1 MSQEILAT
9 YPHAPNRFD
18 EMVDVRGEAR
28 PHWAPLVQRLDA
40 MPAEVLERRA
50 HIVRE
55 SIEADGVTYNI
66 YQDPAG
72 RGRHWQLE
80 PLPLVIDAG
89 EWGPLAEAVAQRAQ
103 LMNLIL
109 ADLYGAQSLIAEGL
123 IPPAL
128 VYGQHAYRW
137 PCQGITPPGGIFLH
151 HYATDL
157 ARAPDGGWWVLG
169 DRSQGPSGT
178 GYVLQNRLIM
188 SRTFPDSF
196 RDMQVRPL
204 ASFFRTLQDGLARFA
219 PTDGETPLTVLLTP
233 GPYNETY
240 FEHTFLSRYLGFPLV
255 EGQDLTVRD
264 DTVYLKT
271 LRGLR
276 RVHAIYR
283 RLDDDFCDPLELRS
297 DSALGVPGLLRA
309 ARAGR
314 VLIAN
319 ALGAGLLE
327 TGALL
332 GFLPAIA
339 QRLLGEP
346 LKLPSVASWWCGE
359 EPALEYVIR
368 HFDELVIKPAF
379 PSMRMEAIFGHQHRG
394 ESRRK
399 LIQRI
404 EAQPHAYVAQEW
416 VRLSQAPVLSPRH
429 VKRVLPRSF
438 GMRLFAAATP
448 NGYAVMP
455 GGLTRVSPREGD
467 EVVSMQ
473 RGGLSKDTWVRAEGP
488 VVKHSLLKTQLGV
501 MDLVCAGT
509 DIPSRVGENLFW
521 MGRYSERS
529 EVIARLLRAA
539 MLRAA
544 SSGLEAAEALPAM
557 VYACRSLGVL
567 PIPDEDA
574 DTPELDLETSLLAAV
589 SDLTQA
595 GSLAANL
602 QRLSGAASQVRE
614 RLSSDNWHALNR
626 LHQLLHKPSA
636 DFEDAMDTLDEA
648 MQEVIALSGFA
659 MDDMTRDEGWGFL
672 IIGRRIERLANQS
685 LILQGVLGAERRR
698 RDRSLEWLLE
708 TGNSIV
714 TYRARYRRAPELLP
728 VVHLLTFDATNPHSV
743 AFQLENLRRYLHRN
757 TRMLGQPRPVQLD
770 VVADHLHAFD
780 LTRLEANE
788 CDDACEE
795 LAKLLFDVEGA
806 AYGVSDELHRQYF
819 SHTAKAERMGGWQ

>member
-1 MSQEILAT
+1 MSREILAT

-18 EMVDVRGEAR
+18 ELVDGRGDAR
-28 PHWAPLVQRLDA
+28 PHWAPLMRRLDG
-40 MPAEVLERRA
+40 MPPEVLERRTQF
-50 HIVRE
+50 VRE

-80 PLPLVIDAG
+80 LLPLVIDAE
-89 EWGPLAEAVAQRAQ
+89 EWQSLAEAVAQRAH

-109 ADLYGAQSLIAEGL
+109 ADLYGAQTLIAEGL

-128 VYGQHAYRW
+128 VFGQHAYRW
-137 PCQGITPPGGIFLH
+137 PCQGIMPPAGIFLH
-151 HYATDL
+151 HYAADL
-157 ARAPDGGWWVLG
+157 ARAPNGSWWVLG

-178 GYVLQNRLIM
+178 GYALQNRLIL
-188 SRTFPDSF
+188 SRTLPDSF
-196 RDMQVRPL
+196 REMQIRPL
-204 ASFFRTLQDGLARFA
+204 ASFFRALQDGLARFA

-255 EGQDLTVRD
+255 EGQDLTVRK

-283 RLDDDFCDPLELRS
+283 RLDDDFCDPLEFRS

-319 ALGAGLLE
+319 ALGSGLLE

-339 QRLLGEP
+339 ERLLGEG

-379 PSMRMEAIFGHQHRG
+379 PSMRMEAIFGHQHKG

-416 VRLSQAPVLSPRH
+416 VRLSQAPVMSPRH
-429 VKRVLPRSF
+429 VKKMLPRSF

-448 NGYAVMP
+448 EGYAVMP
-455 GGLTRVSPREGD
+455 GALTRVAPREGD

-529 EVIARLLRAA
+529 EVIARLLRAV

-544 SSGLEAAEALPAM
+544 SSGSEATVVLPAM

-567 PIPDEDA
+567 PLPDD
-574 DTPELDLETSLLAAV
+574 DPEAAEPDLESSLLAAV
-589 SDLTQA
+589 NDLSQA

-602 QRLSGAASQVRE
+602 QRLSGAANQVRE

-626 LHQLLHKPSA
+626 LHQLLHKPSP
-636 DFEDAMDTLDEA
+636 DFEAAMETLDEA

-672 IIGRRIERLANQS
+672 IVGRRIERLANQS
-685 LILQGVLGAERRR
+685 LILQGVLGAEGRRR
-698 RDRSLEWLLE
+698 YRSLEWLLE
-708 TGNSIV
+708 AGNSIV
-714 TYRARYRRAPELLP
+714 TYRARYRRSPELLP
-728 VVHLLTFDATNPHSV
+728 VLHLLTFDATNPHSV
-743 AFQLENLRRYLHRN
+743 AFQLENLRRYLQRN
-757 TRMLGQPRPVQLD
+757 TRMLGQPRPMQLD

-780 LTRLEANE
+780 LTRFEGRDHEA
-788 CDDACEE
+788 ASRE
-795 LAKLLFDVEGA
+795 LAELLAEIESA
-806 AYGVSDELHRQYF
+806 AYEVSDELHRQYF
-819 SHTAKAERMGGWQ
+819 SHTAQAARMGGWQ